1 MSRKIEQDKLKLL
14 EQLKKMPITQVA
26 CERARVPR
34 STFYRWRKD
43 DPEFLSEC
51 DTAIEQSSAMIN
63 DMAESQLINAIKN
76 QNMTAIIFWLKH
88 HHKAYE
94 TRIAVKGKLE
104 LEQKALT
111 PEQEELI
118 QKALQMVGI
127 NEINDGESNGQ

>member
-1 MSRKIEQDKLKLL
+1 MRNLKKEKQKLL
-14 EQLKKMPITQVA
+14 EQLKKVPIVQVA
-26 CERARVPR
+26 CERAGVPR

-43 DPEFLSEC
+43 DAEFLSDCEV
-51 DTAIEQSSAMIN
+51 ALEQSSAIIN

-104 LEQKALT
+104 FEQKTLT

-118 QKALQMVGI
+118 KKALQMLRL
-127 NEINDGESNGQ
+127 NKMSEGENNG

>member
-1 MSRKIEQDKLKLL
+1 MRNLKKEKQKLL
-14 EQLKKMPITQVA
+14 EQLKKVPIVQVA
-26 CERARVPR
+26 CERAGVPR
-34 STFYRWRKD
+34 STFYRWRKED
-43 DPEFLSEC
+43 AEFLNEC
-51 DTAIEQSSAMIN
+51 EVALEQSSAIIN

-104 LEQKALT
+104 FEQKTLT

-118 QKALQMVGI
+118 KKALQMLRLNKI
-127 NEINDGESNGQ
+127 SEGENNG

>member
-1 MSRKIEQDKLKLL
+1 MRNLDKDKKKLL
-14 EQLKKMPITQVA
+14 EQLKKVPIIQVA
-26 CERARVPR
+26 CERAGIPR
-34 STFYRWRKD
+34 STFYRWRKED
-43 DPEFLSEC
+43 AEFLSEC
-51 DTAIEQSSAMIN
+51 EIALEQSSAVIN

-118 QKALQMVGI
+118 QRALKMVGL
-127 NEINDGESNGQ
+127 NQLEDGENNG